1 MEAQLFAIGIP
12 TVTVLVG
19 ILLNNKRIDE
29 LRADMTGLRTDITRQ
44 LDKQDEKIEKLDSQI
59 REIHHEM
66 REFYK
71 VISEHDF
78 RLQALERSAS

>member
-29 LRADMTGLRTDITRQ
+29 LRVDMTRQ
-44 LDKQDEKIEKLDSQI
+44 FDKQDEKIEKLDSQI

-78 RLQALERSAS
+78 RLQAVERSAS